1 MALHLRP
8 LFEAEADRLWSLES
22 DDSLLRVSACHV
34 LSVAYIWDSQETK
47 AERFFRES
55 VAMVDRMDLYC
66 ISDDAKRNYANLPR
80 LHARAHA
87 YTAWGIFN
95 YYT

>member
-22 DDSLLRVSACHV
+22 GDSLLRVSACHV
-34 LSVAYIWDSQETK
+34 LSMAYIWDSQESK
-47 AERFFRES
+47 AECYFRES

-66 ISDDAKRNYANLPR
+66 IGDDAKHDQMVA
-80 LHARAHA
+80 AMA
-87 YTAWGIFN
+87 
-95 YYT
+95 